1 VIALNTVSY
10 SELRQNLA
18 KYMDLTVSSRDE
30 VMVTRQGAESVVMM
44 SVHEYESMVE
54 TMHLLSSP
62 ANAKELLESLAQAD
76 AGEFAPSELVDKAF
90 MR

>member
-1 VIALNTVSY
+1 MNTVSY

-30 VMVTRQGAESVVMM
+30 VLVTRQGAESVVMM
-44 SVHEYESMVE
+44 SAHEYDSMVE

-62 ANAKELLESLAQAD
+62 ANARELMESLAQAD
-76 AGEFAPSELVDKAF
+76 ADEFAASELVDKVFA
-90 MR
+90 R